1 MDFDPVSDYP
11 LGSRRPELVR
21 TPSGLGLDELT
32 LDAVRSGTLG
42 PEELR
47 ATPETLRRQS
57 AVALAAG
64 RTQLADNL
72 ARAAELATV
81 PSATILEIYTALRP
95 HRSSA
100 EELEAWAARLETEL
114 EAPLCA
120 AFVREAAA
128 ACAARGLLGMSRS
141 ARRSE
146 RFLSR
151 EQRELRR
158 ELLISPYPELGLVA
172 MDGPNDPEPS
182 LAVEEGRVVE
192 MDGRRAEDF
201 DVIDRFV
208 AANGLDLEVAAE
220 AAALGDD
227 AIARRLVDVDVPRA
241 ELVRLS
247 RGLTPARLA
256 RVVSKLDPVELM
268 FALKK
273 LRARRTPANQA
284 HVTNLKENPAL
295 LAADAAEAG
304 ARGFAEVE
312 TTVGVSRYAPLNA
325 IAILVGS
332 QTGRPGVMTQCAV
345 EERRNLQLAIQGLVT
360 YAETLSVYGTEPVFV
375 DGDDTPWSK
384 AFLASAYASRGV
396 KVRFTSGGGSEALM
410 GHAQGY
416 SMLYLEARCLAA
428 IRAAGSQGVQNGSI
442 SCVALVL
449 SVPGGVREILAE
461 NVLAA
466 WLDLEVASGND
477 AIASH
482 SPIRKTAKLMGQF
495 LPGTDFVTS
504 GYSVMPKE
512 DNTFGGGNY
521 DADDLEEWLT
531 IQRDWQVDAGIE
543 PVAEDDV
550 LAVRAK
556 GARAVQAVFAGLG
569 FPPVTD
575 EEVEAATYGYAS
587 RDLPDRDRAADVAA
601 ADRVLEEGISALD
614 VVRELDR
621 AGFADVAE
629 AVLAM
634 QRQRVSADYLQT
646 SAVIEPDG
654 TVRSAVSDPNRYEG
668 PGTGYRLEGERWE
681 LLQQLPYVL
690 DPAEKAVVR
699 WRRVCYS
706 DNTHCDSRDS
716 VGRGSGR
723 RRPGVRRRTA
733 RDDQRTPARRRCCA
747 LLRTASAKAA
757 ASRRLVRVRRV
768 SDVAFIGHDG
778 AKLSGSGV
786 AIGLAVEGHR
796 GHPPRGSAAARQPRA
811 LRDVAALLARV
822 LPGDR
827 VGTPPPMR
835 SAVRSGRCRQS
846 STTSPARS

>member
-1 MDFDPVSDYP
+1 M
-11 LGSRRPELVR
+11 
-21 TPSGLGLDELT
+21 
-32 LDAVRSGTLG
+32 
-42 PEELR
+42 
-47 ATPETLRRQS
+47 
-57 AVALAAG
+57 
-64 RTQLADNL
+64 
-72 ARAAELATV
+72 
-81 PSATILEIYTALRP
+81 
-95 HRSSA
+95 
-100 EELEAWAARLETEL
+100 
-114 EAPLCA
+114 
-120 AFVREAAA
+120 
-128 ACAARGLLGMSRS
+128 
-141 ARRSE
+141 
-146 RFLSR
+146 
-151 EQRELRR
+151 
-158 ELLISPYPELGLVA
+158 LISPYPELGLVA
-172 MDGPNDPEPS
+172 MDGPNDPEPA
-182 LAVEEGRVVE
+182 LEIEEGRVVA
-192 MDGRRAEDF
+192 MDGRRQEDF

-208 AANGLDLEVAAE
+208 ARYGIDPEVAAE
-220 AAALGDD
+220 ASTLSDEQ
-227 AIARRLVDVDVPRA
+227 IAHRLVDVDVLRA
-241 ELVRLS
+241 DLVRLS

-256 RVVSKLDPVELM
+256 RIIGRLDPIELM

-273 LRARRTPANQA
+273 LRARRAPANQA

-295 LAADAAEAG
+295 LAADAAEAA

-410 GHAQGY
+410 GHAQGC

-482 SPIRKTAKLMGQF
+482 SEIRKTAKLMGQF

-504 GYSVMPKE
+504 GYSVMPRE

-543 PVAEDDV
+543 PVAEEVV

-556 GARAVQAVFAGLG
+556 AARAVQAVFAGLG
-569 FPPVTD
+569 FPPVSD
-575 EEVEAATYGYAS
+575 LEVEAATYGYSS

-601 ADRVLEEGISALD
+601 ADRVLEGSVSALD
-614 VVRELDR
+614 VVRELDA

-629 AVLAM
+629 AVLGM
-634 QRQRVSADYLQT
+634 QRQRVSGDYLQT
-646 SAVIEPDG
+646 SAIIDPGG

-668 PGTGYRLEGERWE
+668 PGTGYRLEGKRWE

-690 DPAEKAVVR
+690 DPEEEASVNGVPSPVRETHVATIDDDPDEVVVAVGPAFAGALRETINGLAHADVLRAVAEGIRA
-699 WRRVCYS
+699 
-706 DNTHCDSRDS
+706 
-716 VGRGSGR
+716 GGAE
-723 RRPGVRRRTA
+723 P
-733 RDDQRTPARRRCCA
+733 
-747 LLRTASAKAA
+747 
-757 ASRRLVRVRRV
+757 RLVRVRRV

-778 AKLSGSGV
+778 ARLSGSGV
-786 AIGLAVEGHR
+786 AIGLQSKGTAVIHRADLQPLDNLELFGMSPLYSLDSYRAIGRNAAAYARGEAIGPVPTELDNFARAKLIVRTTLLHARETAAVVPGAPAVE
-796 GHPPRGSAAARQPRA
+796 
-811 LRDVAALLARV
+811 LELA
-822 LPGDR
+822 
-827 VGTPPPMR
+827 
-835 SAVRSGRCRQS
+835 
-846 STTSPARS
+846 